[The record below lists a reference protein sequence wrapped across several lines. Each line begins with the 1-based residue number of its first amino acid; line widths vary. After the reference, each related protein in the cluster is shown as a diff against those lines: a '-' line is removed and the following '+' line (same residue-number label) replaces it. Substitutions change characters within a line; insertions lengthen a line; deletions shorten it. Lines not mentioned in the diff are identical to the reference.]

1 MANRGESSGSME
13 KGKGL
18 DVGTAFIYC
27 AERGRG
33 KIVYR
38 RQRDAFFDIEQ
49 GDFTKRMLEKVH
61 VNYIQKGETLFVI
74 GEEAMEFANIFNKE
88 CRRPLARGVLSP
100 REKEALPMLE
110 VIIQSLIGPPRV
122 KGELVYYSVPGAPV
136 DANFDVV
143 YHEKVLQGFLERAGY
158 TAKPINEGMAI
169 VFSDLGDHDF
179 TGLALSFG
187 AGLVNVCLSFMS
199 VPIITFS
206 LAKGG
211 DWIDQQVA
219 TAVGETASRVCAV
232 KENEFALTPSEYR
245 SQIEKALS
253 VYYDNLIEYVVVR
266 IKKEMERSEQLP
278 RLKQPV
284 DVVLAGG
291 TTLPKG
297 FLDRFSRQ
305 LSRVKFPIA
314 VRQIRPASHP
324 LQSVVRGALIAAMT
338 DGERETTRSKKAAAL
353 VERAK
358 EEGRIPLEG

>member
-1 MANRGESSGSME
+1 MANRTE

-27 AERGRG
+27 AERGPG
-33 KIVYR
+33 KVVYR

-49 GDFTKRMLEKVH
+49 GDFTKRMLEKVK

-88 CRRPLARGVLSP
+88 CRRPLARGILSP

-110 VIIQSLIGPPRV
+110 VIIQSLVGPPRV
-122 KGELVYYSVPGAPV
+122 KGEILYYSVPGEPL
-136 DANFDVV
+136 DAHFDVV
-143 YHEKVLQGFLERAGY
+143 YHEKVLKGFLERAGY
-158 TAKPINEGMAI
+158 VAKPINEGMAI
-169 VFSDLGDHDF
+169 VFSELGEQDF

-206 LAKGG
+206 VAKGG
-211 DWIDQQVA
+211 DWIDEQA
-219 TAVGETASRVCAV
+219 AGAVGETASRVCAV
-232 KENEFALTPSEYR
+232 KEHQFTLNATEYR

-253 VYYDNLIEYVVVR
+253 IYYDNLIEYVVVR
-266 IKKEMERSEQLP
+266 IKREIERSEKMP
-278 RLKQPV
+278 RLKEPI
-284 DVVLAGG
+284 DLVLAGG

-305 LSRVKFPIA
+305 LSKVKFPIA
-314 VRQIRPASHP
+314 IREIRPASHP

-338 DGERETTRSKKAAAL
+338 DGERETAPSKKATEF

>member
-1 MANRGESSGSME
+1 MASRTGSTGRAES
-13 KGKGL
+13 GKGL

-33 KIVYR
+33 KITYR

-49 GDFTKRMLEKVH
+49 GDFTKRMLEKVK
-61 VNYIQKGETLFVI
+61 VNYIQKGDTLYVI

-88 CRRPLARGVLSP
+88 CRRPLARGILSP

-110 VIIQSLIGPPRV
+110 VIIQSLVDPPRV
-122 KGELVYYSVPGAPV
+122 KGEIMYYSVPGEPL

-143 YHEKVLQGFLERAGY
+143 YHEKVLKGFLERAGY

-169 VFSDLGDHDF
+169 VFSELAEHDF
-179 TGLALSFG
+179 TGLAISFG
-187 AGLVNVCLSFMS
+187 AGMVNVCLSFMS
-199 VPIITFS
+199 VPIMTFS
-206 LAKGG
+206 VAKGG
-211 DWIDQQVA
+211 DWIDQQA
-219 TAVGETASRVCAV
+219 AAAVGETASRVCSV
-232 KENEFALTPSEYR
+232 KENAFALNASDYR

-266 IKKEMERSEQLP
+266 IKKEMERSEQMP
-278 RLKQPV
+278 RLKHPI

-305 LSRVKFPIA
+305 FSKVKFPIA
-314 VRQIRPASHP
+314 VREIRPASHP

-338 DGERETTRSKKAAAL
+338 DGEREGAGSRKAAEF
-353 VERAK
+353 VETAK
-358 EEGRIPLEG
+358 EEGRIPVGG

>member
-1 MANRGESSGSME
+1 MASRTGSTGRAES
-13 KGKGL
+13 GKGL

-33 KIVYR
+33 KITYR

-49 GDFTKRMLEKVH
+49 GDFTKRMLEKVK
-61 VNYIQKGETLFVI
+61 VNYIQKGDTLFVI

-88 CRRPLARGVLSP
+88 CRRPLARGILSP

-110 VIIQSLIGPPRV
+110 VIVQSLVGPPRA
-122 KGELVYYSVPGAPV
+122 KGELIYYSVPGAPL

-143 YHEKVLQGFLERAGY
+143 YHEKVLKGFLGRAGY

-169 VFSDLGDHDF
+169 VFSELGEEDF
-179 TGLALSFG
+179 TGLAMSFG

-199 VPIITFS
+199 VPIMTFS
-206 LAKGG
+206 VAKGG
-211 DWIDQQVA
+211 DWIDQQAA

-232 KENEFALTPSEYR
+232 KENRFTLSASEYR

-253 VYYDNLIEYVVVR
+253 IYYDNLIEYVALR
-266 IKKEMERSEQLP
+266 IKREMERSEQMP
-278 RLKQPV
+278 RLKHPI

-297 FLDRFSRQ
+297 FLDRFSHQ
-305 LSRVKFPIA
+305 ISKVKLPIA
-314 VRQIRPASHP
+314 IRTIRPASHP
-324 LQSVVRGALIAAMT
+324 LQSVVRGALIAAIT
-338 DGERETTRSKKAAAL
+338 EGEREGAPGKKAAEF
-353 VERAK
+353 VEKAK
-358 EEGRIPLEG
+358 